1 MFEDWLNEIWED
13 VVGKKLHWLKQVACG
28 EFEDNRPI
36 DVMVADALA
45 CCLPGVVLV
54 ASARDVVA
62 ITLRLIKHPEKREEV
77 MEWILL
83 IACTIPLI
91 LPVIGA
97 AVGFLA
103 DGVGSVVG
111 FLGGTE
117 LGATLRVVCL
127 LLVRTTAKQL
137 APIIEVLSRFLKGDI
152 VKILR
157 GIKFAVYEAAM
168 IKYLEQFGNGII
180 NICKRVRLRLLE
192 LPGIDLVKATIKR
205 LEQFEA
211 GYYQFQKDAIKNIPK
226 ALNEL
231 DARLAKV
238 LEETLAID
246 SHAASAGVHAPLPVP
261 HTPPKQV
268 VHASPG
274 NPLHQ
279 LADDAAHAKPKPIGP
294 AGAPHV
300 EPVTPKVEPKP
311 EVKPKAKAK
320 PKTKAEIKTK
330 ADPVSRPQPETAN
343 VHESKAGKTA
353 AMLDKERITQ
363 LSKEADAAKKSGNE
377 ALATAKIEEARSVLR
392 PYLPKPGESD
402 WSQVID
408 RLDVSSPPDK
418 AYFWSGSREG
428 AHLKAE
434 ELADSVGGVRLESTA
449 GGRIVDGWSE
459 VNDLPWNADKGGTP
473 PFSGELWGN
482 LSGKYASGASGEV
495 NTIQSAAS
503 YARGGGPTWLKD
515 ELPVLN
521 KSLANETVSKINVWQ
536 LDPDGS
542 LTLVNVLE

>member
-13 VVGKKLHWLKQVACG
+13 VVGKKLHWLKQVVCG

-36 DVMVADALA
+36 DVIVADALT
-45 CCLPGVVLV
+45 CCVPGVVLV
-54 ASARDVVA
+54 ASARDLVA
-62 ITLRLIKHPEKREEV
+62 ITVRLIKHPEKREEV

-91 LPVIGA
+91 LPIAGA

-103 DGVGSVVG
+103 NGVGSVVG
-111 FLGGTE
+111 FIGGTE

-152 VKILR
+152 VKLLR
-157 GIKFAVYEAAM
+157 NIKFAVYETAM

-180 NICKRVRLRLLE
+180 NICKKVRLRLLE
-192 LPGIDLVKATIKR
+192 FPAIDMVKATIKR

-238 LEETLAID
+238 LEEALALD
-246 SHAASAGVHAPLPVP
+246 SHAASAGVHAPLPMP

-279 LADDAAHAKPKPIGP
+279 LADDASHAKPKPVGP

-300 EPVTPKVEPKP
+300 EPVKPKVEPKA
-311 EVKPKAKAK
+311 EVKPKPKAK
-320 PKTKAEIKTK
+320 PKTKAEIKPK
-330 ADPVSRPQPETAN
+330 ADPVSKPQPETAN

-363 LSKEADAAKKSGNE
+363 LSKEADAAKKGGNE
-377 ALATAKIEEARSVLR
+377 ALAAAKIEEARAILR
-392 PYLPKPGESD
+392 PHLPARGVDDPHAWDG
-402 WSQVID
+402 VIE
-408 RLDVSSPPDK
+408 RLDVSSPK
-418 AYFWSGSREG
+418 NGAVFWSGNPD
-428 AHLKAE
+428 AAKAY
-434 ELADSVGGVRLESTA
+434 AFKIDGVSLET
-449 GGRIVDGWSE
+449 
-459 VNDLPWNADKGGTP
+459 T
-473 PFSGELWGN
+473 
-482 LSGKYASGASGEV
+482 SGAGFLMV
-495 NTIQSAAS
+495 GT
-503 YARGGGPTWLKD
+503 K
-515 ELPVLN
+515 
-521 KSLANETVSKINVWQ
+521 
-536 LDPDGS
+536 
-542 LTLVNVLE
+542 